1 MAGGRL
7 WSEKEISILKNK
19 YQNHKNKEISKMVN
33 RSIVAIQKKA
43 RRLGLKK
50 SQKHLDKVI
59 KENASKAKEV
69 NTIGYKINSKGYK
82 QILKKNHPN
91 STKSGY
97 VMEHRLVMEKHIGRY
112 LKSNEVVHHIN
123 GDKLDNRIENL
134 KLMNFGE
141 HSAMHNRGRKLSKE
155 TKKK

>member
-134 KLMNFGE
+134 K
-141 HSAMHNRGRKLSKE
+141 
-155 TKKK
+155 